1 MTKEA
6 SFIGGAHG
14 LKLNGDRVK
23 HLSLFSG
30 EAGKTTLGR
39 FPDLGFFLL
48 AAPSHPSLD
57 SGQWLSCGFRSHHSG
72 GCPPGLLPAFP
83 TTPTT
88 LQKNVAKS
96 NTRSTPPMPAFPIL
110 LNRST

>member
-1 MTKEA
+1 
-6 SFIGGAHG
+6 
-14 LKLNGDRVK
+14 VK

-72 GCPPGLLPAFP
+72 GTAPDLHRTSLW
-83 TTPTT
+83 T
-88 LQKNVAKS
+88 QSYEQNV
-96 NTRSTPPMPAFPIL
+96 
-110 LNRST
+110 